1 MLTTQYTPLG
11 QVLQVPIEYDLS
23 GLTVQVINNVFMNRA
38 RYLGLRVQV
47 WTVNDPEEM
56 RWLIEEKKVDGIMSD
71 NPETLEGVID
81 E

>member
-23 GLTVQVINNVFMNRA
+23 GLTVQVINNAFMNRA